1 MIKGFYNLTSGMLS
15 QGRRL
20 DVVANNMTNISTA
33 GFKAEHYT
41 DRTFD
46 EVMAVRV
53 GNLDKSH
60 YEELPTYQAYI
71 LAPDQ
76 LYTDYTQGAPEETN
90 LPLDFCILGEG
101 FFAIQTM
108 DGVAYTRAGS
118 FTLDN
123 EGYLCLSE
131 LGYVLDNEGEPI
143 QLPTDQIY
151 VDQDGGIYILNNR
164 NYIATLGVDKLNV
177 DKLGNLATEDGEYLG
192 TLGVY
197 MFDDNGELERT
208 PYGLFT
214 GDGAQLNE
222 NATILQKYVERSN
235 VDMVKE
241 MVNMMSTQRALQSAA
256 QMSKI
261 YGEVITR
268 VVGDI
273 GRMQ

>member
-1 MIKGFYNLTSGMLS
+1 MMRGFYNLTSGMLS

-20 DVVANNMTNISTA
+20 DVVANNMTNIATA

-46 EVMAVRV
+46 EVMVTRI
-53 GNLDKSH
+53 GNKIKTP
-60 YEELPTYQAYI
+60 YQTMETYQSHI

-76 LYTDYTQGAPEETN
+76 LYTDYSQGAPEETN
-90 LPLDFCILGEG
+90 LPLDFAIQGEG
-101 FFAIQTM
+101 FFAIDTG

-131 LGYVLDNEGEPI
+131 LGRVLDPEGNPI
-143 QLPTDQIY
+143 QLPTD
-151 VDQDGGIYILNNR
+151 
-164 NYIATLGVDKLNV
+164 KLTA
-177 DKLGNLATEDGEYLG
+177 DRQGNLTTEDGDYLG

-197 MFDDNGELERT
+197 VFEDNQALERT
-208 PYGLFT
+208 PYGLFL
-214 GDGAQLNE
+214 GDGAQAADE
-222 NATILQKYVERSN
+222 TTILHKWVERSN

-241 MVNMMSTQRALQSAA
+241 MVKMISTQRALQSAA

-261 YGEVITR
+261 YDQVIKR
-268 VVGDI
+268 VVNDI
-273 GRMQ
+273 GRL

>member
-1 MIKGFYNLTSGMLS
+1 MMRGFYNLTSGMLS

-20 DVVANNMTNISTA
+20 DVVANNMTNIATA

-46 EVMAVRV
+46 EVMVTRI
-53 GNLDKSH
+53 GNKIKTP
-60 YEELPTYQAYI
+60 YQTMETYQSHI

-76 LYTDYTQGAPEETN
+76 LYTDYSQGAPEETN
-90 LPLDFCILGEG
+90 LPLDFAIQGEG
-101 FFAIQTM
+101 FFAIDTG

-131 LGYVLDNEGEPI
+131 LGRVLDPEGNPI
-143 QLPTDQIY
+143 QLPTD
-151 VDQDGGIYILNNR
+151 
-164 NYIATLGVDKLNV
+164 KLTA
-177 DKLGNLATEDGEYLG
+177 DRQGNITTEDGDYLG

-197 MFDDNGELERT
+197 VFEDNQALERT
-208 PYGLFT
+208 PYGLFL
-214 GDGAQLNE
+214 GDGAQAADE
-222 NATILQKYVERSN
+222 TTILHKWVERSN

-241 MVNMMSTQRALQSAA
+241 MVKMISTQRALQSAA

-261 YGEVITR
+261 YDEVIKR
-268 VVGDI
+268 VVNDI
-273 GRMQ
+273 GRL

>member
-1 MIKGFYNLTSGMLS
+1 MMRGFYNLTSGMLS

-20 DVVANNMTNISTA
+20 DVVANNMTNIATA

-46 EVMAVRV
+46 EVMVTRI
-53 GNLDKSH
+53 GNKIKTP
-60 YEELPTYQAYI
+60 YQTMETYQSHI

-76 LYTDYTQGAPEETN
+76 LYTDYSQGAPEETN
-90 LPLDFCILGEG
+90 LPLDFAIQGEG
-101 FFAIQTM
+101 FFAIDTG

-131 LGYVLDNEGEPI
+131 LGRVLDPEGNPI
-143 QLPTDQIY
+143 QLPTD
-151 VDQDGGIYILNNR
+151 
-164 NYIATLGVDKLNV
+164 KLTA
-177 DKLGNLATEDGEYLG
+177 DRQGNLTTEDGDYLG

-197 MFDDNGELERT
+197 VFEDNQALERT
-208 PYGLFT
+208 PYGLFL
-214 GDGAQLNE
+214 GDGAQAADE
-222 NATILQKYVERSN
+222 TTILHKWVERSN

-241 MVNMMSTQRALQSAA
+241 MVKMISTQRALQSAA

-261 YGEVITR
+261 YDQVITR
-268 VVGDI
+268 IVSEI
-273 GRMQ
+273 GRL

>member
-1 MIKGFYNLTSGMLS
+1 MMKGFYNLTSGMLS

-20 DVVANNMTNISTA
+20 DVIANNMTNISTA

-53 GNLDKSH
+53 GNVDKH
-60 YEELPTYQAYI
+60 YEELPVYQAHI
-71 LAPDQ
+71 LAPDH
-76 LYTDYTQGAPEETN
+76 LYTDFQQGAPEETN
-90 LPLDFCILGEG
+90 LPLDFAIIGEG
-101 FFAIQTM
+101 FFAIDTG

-131 LGYVLDNEGEPI
+131 LGRVLDRDGEPV
-143 QLPTDQIY
+143 QLPTDK
-151 VDQDGGIYILNNR
+151 LE
-164 NYIATLGVDKLNV
+164 TDKF
-177 DKLGNLATEDGEYLG
+177 GNLYTKGGEYLG
-192 TLGVY
+192 NLGVY
-197 MFDDNGELERT
+197 MFEDNGELERT

-222 NATILQKYVERSN
+222 DVEILHKYVERSN
-235 VDMVKE
+235 VNMVKE
-241 MVNMMSTQRALQSAA
+241 MVNMIVTQRALQSAA

-261 YGEVITR
+261 YDQVINRAVGE
-268 VVGDI
+268 I
-273 GRMQ
+273 GRM

>member
-46 EVMAVRV
+46 EVLISRV
-53 GNLDKSH
+53 GNKIKSP
-60 YEELPTYQAYI
+60 YETFEPYQAYI

-76 LYTDYTQGAPEETN
+76 LYTDYTQGSLEETS
-90 LPLDFCILGEG
+90 LPLDFAIEGEG
-101 FFAIQTM
+101 FFAIDTGN
-108 DGVAYTRAGS
+108 GVAYTRAGS

-131 LGYVLDNEGEPI
+131 LGRVLDREGNPI
-143 QLPTDQIY
+143 QLPTDRLEA
-151 VDQDGGIYILNNR
+151 DKEGGLF
-164 NYIATLGVDKLNV
+164 
-177 DKLGNLATEDGEYLG
+177 TEGGEYLG

-197 MFDDNGELERT
+197 MFEDNNALERT

-214 GDGAQLNE
+214 GEGAQVNE
-222 NATILQKYVERSN
+222 DVVIHHKWVERSN
-235 VDMVKE
+235 VSMVKE
-241 MVNMMSTQRALQSAA
+241 MVKMMTTQRALQSAA

-261 YGEVITR
+261 YDQVITKA
-268 VVGDI
+268 VNDI
-273 GRMQ
+273 GRL

>member
-15 QGRRL
+15 QGRRM

-33 GFKAEHYT
+33 GYKAEMYT

-46 EVMAVRV
+46 EVMVSRI
-53 GNLDKSH
+53 GNKIKTPYQTMEAYQSH
-60 YEELPTYQAYI
+60 I

-76 LYTDYTQGAPEETN
+76 LYTDFGQSSFEETR
-90 LPLDFCILGEG
+90 LPLDFAIQGEG
-101 FFAIQTM
+101 FFAIDTG

-131 LGYVLDNEGEPI
+131 LGRVLDREGNPI
-143 QLPTDQIY
+143 QLPTDRL
-151 VDQDGGIYILNNR
+151 DAD
-164 NYIATLGVDKLNV
+164 AE
-177 DKLGNLATEDGEYLG
+177 GNLLTEGGEYLA

-197 MFDDNGELERT
+197 MFEDNGELERT

-214 GDGAQLNE
+214 GDGAQVNE
-222 NATILQKYVERSN
+222 DVTILHKWVERSN
-235 VDMVKE
+235 VNLVQE
-241 MVNMMSTQRALQSAA
+241 MVSMMTTQRALQSAA

-261 YGEVITR
+261 YDQIITR
-268 VVGDI
+268 AVNDI